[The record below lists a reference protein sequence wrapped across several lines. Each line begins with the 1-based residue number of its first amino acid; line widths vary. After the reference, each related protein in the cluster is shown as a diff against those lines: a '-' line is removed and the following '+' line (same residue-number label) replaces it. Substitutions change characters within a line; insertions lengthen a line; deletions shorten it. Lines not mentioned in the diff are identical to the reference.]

1 MEVIPMIDPVSA
13 FAAVSAGHATIM
25 KAIQIGKDLS
35 SVSSSI
41 SKYAQGEAELQFG
54 AAKKK
59 KSKFSFAE
67 DSAIEKHFRKEKL
80 DDMRNELRSIFQLY
94 GKPGQWER
102 LQAEIANERARIK
115 AQLELEALH
124 KERMQAII
132 AVIATLI
139 IGGGGLFMW
148 ASWLTGR
155 FE

>member
-1 MEVIPMIDPVSA
+1 MIDPISA
-13 FAAVSAGHATIM
+13 FAAVSAGHSAIM
-25 KAIQIGKDLS
+25 KAVQMGKDLS
-35 SVSSSI
+35 SLSNSI

-59 KSKFSFAE
+59 KAKFSFAE

-80 DDMRNELRSIFQLY
+80 DDMRSELRSIFQLF

-124 KERMQAII
+124 KERVQTII
-132 AVIATLI
+132 AVVSVLI
-139 IGGGGLFMW
+139 IGIGSLIMW
-148 ASWLTGR
+148 AGWLTGR
-155 FE
+155 LG